1 MTNTRFKITELSK
14 GGANEA
20 LQKFRNR
27 KESEAGIWKI
37 IIEDVA
43 SKLDF
48 DRRIKSDMWNPGD
61 QGQSRAITSDEQRGS
76 VWNKEGSWGSLT
88 DIGYTERGEAL
99 ERKLISLWTSSVT
112 DAYEK
117 YPGNISRRHPLQTWK
132 VVGTEWPSSR
142 ATKFSKCKYRMPRWT
157 WDK

>member
-27 KESEAGIWKI
+27 KEREAGIWKI
-37 IIEDVA
+37 IMEDVA

-61 QGQSRAITSDEQRGS
+61 QGQSRAITSDEQRRS
-76 VWNKEGSWGSLT
+76 V
-88 DIGYTERGEAL
+88 
-99 ERKLISLWTSSVT
+99 
-112 DAYEK
+112 
-117 YPGNISRRHPLQTWK
+117 
-132 VVGTEWPSSR
+132 
-142 ATKFSKCKYRMPRWT
+142 
-157 WDK
+157 